1 MNRRDVDEAA
11 LLKLYGISS
20 LEPQSWESI
29 DHETEGPLAGTM
41 TGEDGMMA
49 EEIDPLGLRG
59 KLSGAN
65 ELDLRTRTSTSL
77 SSKTFDPKV
86 FLSAFHPDAS
96 FQDLQKGIYNL
107 EKAIESRSEAVRI
120 LVEENFDRFVGV
132 KASSDVVY
140 KDMKDGFL
148 ADDTDHGTR
157 ELREIFKVAGHR
169 ADQVFLP
176 VLENAV
182 KASKLRSTLGVVEKS
197 KFLFN
202 LPNQLIESINV
213 GKYDQALRDYKKG
226 TFIQSSKQLIP
237 GVNASKEQQKRIFDK
252 VWKSVEDIM
261 SDMRDKLDAGL
272 KDHSKGVEEQERTIE
287 ILVELD
293 QSDEPAWTY
302 LEYQHKHILNN
313 MKIVYSKSQDRIKA
327 ARQAC
332 LVQPS
337 TPTAEVETLRRQLA
351 SSEYQLNTINPATV
365 DAAWLTIQGFV
376 KQYSDYVVRSLPGFW
391 KIAKACM
398 DGKYRKRDSSG
409 NVPASRRPASTCR
422 SMAMEII
429 KLYISTI
436 SQFFTLSDIALS
448 DIALSDTSSSSKKE
462 DELPIIPPFVPHN
475 TSVITSCYFVEKI
488 IDEISDCSNEL
499 LSVDVGNEARS
510 GLKNMLD
517 SLRWRFIEVITST
530 WAKDSKSLH
539 HLEDW
544 TSYYSSSS
552 TNSINSKSVLNYL
565 TIIED
570 FQIRLTISC
579 KKISGSSSPNSSN
592 PSTANNNNRPSEKE
606 SIPSN
611 FKRKIKDS
619 FVDTLCFCFDGMI
632 DFTSSSSSELEQST
646 AIRRPSRLNFN
657 QSLGKDQETR
667 LLITLAQFDLLKR
680 TKLTLLC
687 NKISNLLDTDL
698 SKDENLLMEVI
709 ENMDEMILKDL
720 IRKRSEPLIK
730 IIENGILG
738 SGIDWLNT
746 SKPTEVR
753 PYMHKAILL
762 LVEAHS
768 RIGDISPNLIQRVIE
783 ALVNRI
789 TDVALLSFQKI
800 PKFGT
805 GGMLTATLEIE
816 FLHQSVNNFVS
827 PKSNETLSKIY
838 DTISQAYRRQKINDD
853 SFNKELEGL
862 KKLLNQSRKNT
873 GMETIC
879 FRSTG
884 GGSGGGGGGS
894 GQ

>member
-20 LEPQSWESI
+20 LEPQVWESI

-41 TGEDGMMA
+41 TGEDGKMA
-49 EEIDPLGLRG
+49 EEMDPLGLRG

-65 ELDLRTRTSTSL
+65 ELDLKTRTATSL
-77 SSKTFDPKV
+77 SSKSFDPKV
-86 FLSAFHPDAS
+86 FLSAHHPDAS
-96 FQDLQKGIYNL
+96 FQDLQRGIYNL
-107 EKAIESRSEAVRI
+107 ERAIESRSEAVRI

-140 KDMKDGFL
+140 RDMKEGFL

-202 LPNQLIESINV
+202 LPNQLMESINA

-226 TFIQSSKQLIP
+226 TFLQSSRQLIP

-261 SDMRDKLDAGL
+261 SDMRSRLDAGL
-272 KDHSKGVEEQERTIE
+272 KDPTKGVEEQERTIE

-327 ARQAC
+327 AQQAC
-332 LVQPS
+332 ANQPS
-337 TPTAEVETLRRQLA
+337 TLNSEVDLLRRQLA
-351 SSEYQLNTINPATV
+351 STEYQLNTTTPSST
-365 DAAWLTIQGFV
+365 DTAWLTIQAFI
-376 KQYSDYVVRSLPGFW
+376 KQYSEYVIRSLPGFW

-409 NVPASRRPASTCR
+409 SIPPSKRPASVCR

-429 KLYISTI
+429 KLYINTI
-436 SQFFTLSDIALS
+436 SQFFTLSDISLS
-448 DIALSDTSSSSKKE
+448 DSSKSPSGSAS
-462 DELPIIPPFVPHN
+462 DDNFQMPGFVPEHS
-475 TSVITSCYFVEKI
+475 TSMTSCYFAEKI
-488 IDEISDCSNEL
+488 LEEINDCSMEL
-499 LSVDVGNEARS
+499 LNVDVGNEARS
-510 GLKNMLD
+510 GLRGLLD
-517 SLRWRFIEVITST
+517 SARWRFVQVASAT
-530 WAKDSKSLH
+530 WARDSKILH

-544 TSYYSSSS
+544 T
-552 TNSINSKSVLNYL
+552 TLPRNSLTTKNVLRYLSVMEEFELRLINA
-565 TIIED
+565 
-570 FQIRLTISC
+570 C
-579 KKISGSSSPNSSN
+579 KKISSTTTSATSSNNQQAGSSSNGNRTGGSSN
-592 PSTANNNNRPSEKE
+592 DIST
-606 SIPSN
+606 N
-611 FKRKIKDS
+611 FKSKIKDT

-632 DFTSSSSSELEQST
+632 DFTSSSVHEEEGDRGL
-646 AIRRPSRLNFN
+646 RRPSRAVARDG
-657 QSLGKDQETR
+657 SDEHEIR
-667 LLITLAQFDLLKR
+667 LLVTLAQFDQLKR
-680 TKLTLLC
+680 LNLSLLC
-687 NKISNLLDTDL
+687 NKISKILDVDMK
-698 SKDENLLMEVI
+698 KDEKLLFEVV
-709 ENMDEMILKDL
+709 ENMDEMIFK
-720 IRKRSEPLIK
+720 ELIK
-730 IIENGILG
+730 GRSKELVDVVQNGILD
-738 SGIDWLNT
+738 SGINWGEV

-768 RIGDISPNLIQRVIE
+768 RIGNISPNLIQRVIE
-783 ALVNRI
+783 ALVNQI
-789 TDVALLSFQKI
+789 TQVALNCFQKV

-827 PKSNETLSKIY
+827 PQSNDTLSKIY
-838 DTISQAYRRQKINDD
+838 DTISQAYRRQKTNDD
-853 SFNKELEGL
+853 FNRELEGL
-862 KKLLNQSRKNT
+862 KKLLNTSRKNT
-873 GMETIC
+873 GMETLC
-879 FRSTG
+879 FRG
-884 GGSGGGGGGS
+884 VNIGA

>member
-20 LEPQSWESI
+20 LEPQVWESI

-41 TGEDGMMA
+41 TGEDGKMA
-49 EEIDPLGLRG
+49 EEMDPLGLRG

-65 ELDLRTRTSTSL
+65 DLDLRTRTATSL
-77 SSKTFDPKV
+77 SSKSFDPKV
-86 FLSAFHPDAS
+86 FLSAHHPDAS
-96 FQDLQKGIYNL
+96 FQDLQRGIHNL
-107 EKAIESRSEAVRI
+107 ERAIESRSEAVRI

-140 KDMKDGFL
+140 RDMKEGFL

-202 LPNQLIESINV
+202 LPNQLMESINA

-226 TFIQSSKQLIP
+226 TFLQSSRQLIP

-261 SDMRDKLDAGL
+261 SDMRSRLDAGL
-272 KDHSKGVEEQERTIE
+272 KDPTKGVEEQERTIE

-313 MKIVYSKSQDRIKA
+313 MKVVYSKSQERIKA
-327 ARQAC
+327 AKQAC
-332 LVQPS
+332 ANEPS
-337 TPTAEVETLRRQLA
+337 SSNSEDDLLRRQLA
-351 SSEYQLNTINPATV
+351 STEYQLNTLNPSAV
-365 DAAWLTIQGFV
+365 DGAWLTIQAFI
-376 KQYSDYVVRSLPGFW
+376 KQYSEYVIRSLPGFW

-409 NVPASRRPASTCR
+409 SIPPSKRPANVCR

-429 KLYISTI
+429 KSYINTI
-436 SQFFTLSDIALS
+436 SQFFTLSDISLS
-448 DIALSDTSSSSKKE
+448 DSSKSSSEENFTMPS
-462 DELPIIPPFVPHN
+462 FVPDHT
-475 TSVITSCYFVEKI
+475 TSITSCYFAEKI
-488 IDEISDCSNEL
+488 LEEINDCSLEL
-499 LSVDVGNEARS
+499 LNVDVGNEARS
-510 GLKNMLD
+510 GLKGLLD
-517 SLRWRFIEVITST
+517 SARWRFVQVVGAT
-530 WAKDSKSLH
+530 WARDSKILH
-539 HLEDW
+539 HLEDI
-544 TSYYSSSS
+544 TSFSTTSNHSLSSKNTLRYLSVIEEFQLRL
-552 TNSINSKSVLNYL
+552 IN
-565 TIIED
+565 
-570 FQIRLTISC
+570 SC
-579 KKISGSSSPNSSN
+579 KKISSSAGSASRTGTNGN
-592 PSTANNNNRPSEKE
+592 D
-606 SIPSN
+606 IPAN
-611 FKRKIKDS
+611 FKRKIKDT

-632 DFTSSSSSELEQST
+632 DFTAQPMEDQ
-646 AIRRPSRLNFN
+646 AGMGMRRPSRAVVR
-657 QSLGKDQETR
+657 GDDHEMR
-667 LLITLAQFDLLKR
+667 LLITLAQFDQLKR
-680 TKLTLLC
+680 LNLSLLC
-687 NKISNLLDTDL
+687 NKISKILDVDMK
-698 SKDENLLMEVI
+698 KDENLLFEVV
-709 ENMDEMILKDL
+709 ENMDEMIFKDL
-720 IRKRSEPLIK
+720 VSGRSKELIK
-730 IIENGILG
+730 VVEGGILNG
-738 SGIDWLNT
+738 GIDWGNVD
-746 SKPTEVR
+746 KPTEVR

-783 ALVNRI
+783 ALVSQI
-789 TDVALLSFQKI
+789 TQVALGCFGRI

-827 PKSNETLSKIY
+827 PQSNETLSKIY
-838 DTISQAYRRQKINDD
+838 DTISQAYRRQKTNDD
-853 SFNKELEGL
+853 FNRELEGL
-862 KKLLNQSRKNT
+862 KKLLNSSRKNT
-873 GMETIC
+873 GMETLC
-879 FRSTG
+879 FRG
-884 GGSGGGGGGS
+884 VAQAQ
-894 GQ
+894 GQGQ